1 MDKALYISM
10 TGASQTMRAQAIHAH
25 NLANASTTGFR
36 ADMEQARAMQVY
48 GPGLPSR
55 VYAMTE
61 NPGTDFTHGALMET
75 GNSLDV
81 AIDGEGWI
89 ALQAPD
95 GSEVY
100 TRAGEFSVGVFGE
113 LTAANGL
120 PVLGNSGPVVLP
132 LYESMEIGQ
141 DGTVS
146 VRELGQGAEVLA
158 AIDRIKLVN
167 PANEDLI
174 KGADGLMRRRDGDDT
189 LPDAD
194 VRLVSGYLESSNVN
208 VVDAMV
214 EMIALTRNYELN
226 VKLMQTTQQ
235 NSEVSAR
242 LLQIQ

>member
-1 MDKALYISM
+1 
-10 TGASQTMRAQAIHAH
+10 
-25 NLANASTTGFR
+25 
-36 ADMEQARAMQVY
+36 
-48 GPGLPSR
+48 
-55 VYAMTE
+55 
-61 NPGTDFTHGALMET
+61 
-75 GNSLDV
+75 
-81 AIDGEGWI
+81 
-89 ALQAPD
+89 
-95 GSEVY
+95 
-100 TRAGEFSVGVFGE
+100 
-113 LTAANGL
+113 
-120 PVLGNSGPVVLP
+120 
-132 LYESMEIGQ
+132 
-141 DGTVS
+141 
-146 VRELGQGAEVLA
+146 LGQGAEVLA